1 MKKLLPLIL
10 MSALSAGFLCACGD
24 KDDDVKPVV
33 LPASEFTTGADI
45 SWVTEMEDDG
55 KTFKT
60 RAGEKADILDVL
72 KDTGVDAIRLR
83 VWVDPE
89 GGWSGKDDVVALG
102 KRCTAAGLP
111 LMVDFHYS
119 DFFADPGTQ
128 TVPAAWKADI
138 GDVTKMAEHVKAHT
152 TEVLTALRKAGVAV
166 TWIQI
171 GNETRNGMI
180 WPLGKLWASG
190 SETVGGW
197 DAFARLYRTGYD
209 AAKAV
214 FPDALVMPHLNNAYS
229 DNDWWFKELKD
240 RGCPFDMI
248 ALSHY
253 PQSESKMTWQEY
265 NQTAASRIASL
276 SATYGVKVMVSEIGV
291 QQDTPAVGKE
301 IIADFL
307 ARVNRSRCAG
317 VFYWEPEVY
326 GWWKPAIYS
335 KKGWNAYGMGAFT
348 SDGRPSAI
356 LEPFL
361 SK

>member
-1 MKKLLPLIL
+1 MKKFLSLTLLFVLSFPL
-10 MSALSAGFLCACGD
+10 FTACGD
-24 KDDDVKPVV
+24 KDDDGT
-33 LPASEFTTGADI
+33 PAKVTVPTFATGADI
-45 SWVTEMEDDG
+45 SWVTEMEHDG

-102 KRCTAAGLP
+102 KRVSAAGLP

-119 DFFADPGTQ
+119 DFFADPGNQ
-128 TVPAAWKADI
+128 TVPAAWKADT
-138 GDVTKMAEHVKAHT
+138 GDIAKMAEHVKEHT
-152 TEVLTALRKAGVAV
+152 TEVLKALKKAGVAV
-166 TWIQI
+166 EWIQI
-171 GNETRNGMI
+171 GNETRSGML
-180 WPLGKLWASG
+180 WPTGQLKNFNNTEW
-190 SETVGGW
+190 E
-197 DAFARLYRTGYD
+197 AFAQLYRTGYA
-209 AAKAV
+209 AAKDVYPA
-214 FPDALVMPHLNNAYS
+214 AKVMPHLNQGYKDNA
-229 DNDWWFKELKD
+229 WWFDKLKEK
-240 RGCPFDMI
+240 GGKFDMI

-253 PQSESKMTWQEY
+253 PESDNSSMSWSDLNAEAVKQI
-265 NQTAASRIASL
+265 NALGSKF
-276 SATYGVKVMVSEIGV
+276 GVPVMVSEIGV
-291 QQDTPAVGKE
+291 KQDTPAVGKE
-301 IIADFL
+301 VIADFL
-307 ARVNRSRCAG
+307 TRVNRSRCAG

>member
-1 MKKLLPLIL
+1 MKKFLSLTLL
-10 MSALSAGFLCACGD
+10 SFLSAGLFCACGD
-24 KDDDVKPVV
+24 KDDDKPVI

-45 SWVTEMEDDG
+45 SWVTEMEHDG

-60 RAGEKADILDVL
+60 RSGEKADILEVL

-119 DFFADPGTQ
+119 DFFADPATQ

-138 GDVTKMAEHVKAHT
+138 GDIAKMSEHVKDHT
-152 TEVLTALRKAGVAV
+152 TEVLKALRKAGVAV

-190 SETVGGW
+190 SEAVGGW
-197 DAFARLYRTGYD
+197 DKFVQLFNAGYE
-209 AAKAV
+209 AAKKV
-214 FPDALVMPHLNNAYS
+214 YPDVIVMPHVNNAYD
-229 DNDWWFKELKD
+229 DNAWWFRDFRSHGGK
-240 RGCPFDMI
+240 FDMI

-253 PQSESKMTWQEY
+253 PEAESKMTWQEY
-265 NQTAASRIASL
+265 NQAAVSRISSL
-276 SATYGVKVMVSEIGV
+276 AKTFGVKVMVSEIGV
-291 QQDTPAVGKE
+291 KQDTPAVGKE
-301 IIADFL
+301 IIADFF
-307 ARVNRSRCAG
+307 ARVDRSVCVG